1 MTSPTRKKF
10 LATIEIV
17 EQHKAVV
24 EATGRRDA
32 REAADDLFSACN
44 VDGFEL
50 TYHTF
55 QVVDVEEHAADD
67 PTPAVNAEVV
77 P

>member
-1 MTSPTRKKF
+1 MTSHSRKKYI
-10 LATIEIV
+10 ATIEIV
-17 EQHKAVV
+17 EQHKAIV
-24 EATGRRDA
+24 EAEDSRGA
-32 REAADDLFSACN
+32 HEEADNLFSACN

-55 QVVDVEEHAADD
+55 QVVDVEELVADD
-67 PTPAVNAEVV
+67 PRPAVNAEVV

>member
-10 LATIEIV
+10 LATIQIV
-17 EQHKAVV
+17 EQHQAIV
-24 EATGRRDA
+24 EAEDSRDA
-32 REAADDLFSACN
+32 HEEADNLFSACN

-55 QVVDVEEHAADD
+55 QVVDVEELSADD
-67 PTPAVNAEVV
+67 PRSAENLEV
-77 P
+77 PS

>member
-1 MTSPTRKKF
+1 MTSPSRKKF

-17 EQHKAVV
+17 EQHQAIV
-24 EATGRRDA
+24 EAEDSREA
-32 REAADDLFSACN
+32 HEAADNLFSACN
-44 VDGFEL
+44 IDGFKL

-55 QVVDVEEHAADD
+55 QVVDVEELAADD
-67 PTPAVNAEVV
+67 PAPAANAEVV

>member
-1 MTSPTRKKF
+1 MTSPSRKKF

-17 EQHKAVV
+17 EQHQAIV
-24 EATGRRDA
+24 EAGDRRDA
-32 REAADDLFSACN
+32 HEEADNLFSACN

-55 QVVDVEEHAADD
+55 QVVDVEELSADD
-67 PTPAVNAEVV
+67 PRSAENLEV
-77 P
+77 PS

>member
-1 MTSPTRKKF
+1 MTSPNRKKF

-17 EQHKAVV
+17 EQHQAIV
-24 EATGRRDA
+24 EAEDRRDA
-32 REAADDLFSACN
+32 HEEADNLFSACN

-55 QVVDVEEHAADD
+55 QVVDVEELAADD
-67 PTPAVNAEVV
+67 PTPAANAEVV